1 MNCLAFCSSSNAI
14 QQWGRLFLRKTVLL
28 YSHLEERK
36 TMLVNP
42 NYSWS
47 TGVSNLSL
55 SHQHNKCS
63 RGCVKL
69 EGLPGDRLWVLK
81 ELWLVKV
88 IQFDSSLLMIREMLG
103 LFPRLPIKSV
113 CSACTLS
120 WITKR
125 QLGIICVHQIQN
137 DPLFPLL
144 SPQIQPCFLFFLF
157 PPHQINKFLNRTHL
171 AIEYKTKPW
180 TIIVLPMSRYIL
192 V

>member
-1 MNCLAFCSSSNAI
+1 MNCLAFFSSSNAI
-14 QQWGRLFLRKTVLL
+14 QQWGRLFLRKTLLL
-28 YSHLEERK
+28 YWHLEERK

-69 EGLPGDRLWVLK
+69 EGLPGDRLWVLT

-113 CSACTLS
+113 LSLHIELDYKEAAGYNMCSLNPKWPFISFAFST
-120 WITKR
+120 
-125 QLGIICVHQIQN
+125 N
-137 DPLFPLL
+137 PAFPFPL
-144 SPQIQPCFLFFLF
+144 SSSSDQ
-157 PPHQINKFLNRTHL
+157 
-171 AIEYKTKPW
+171 
-180 TIIVLPMSRYIL
+180 
-192 V
+192 